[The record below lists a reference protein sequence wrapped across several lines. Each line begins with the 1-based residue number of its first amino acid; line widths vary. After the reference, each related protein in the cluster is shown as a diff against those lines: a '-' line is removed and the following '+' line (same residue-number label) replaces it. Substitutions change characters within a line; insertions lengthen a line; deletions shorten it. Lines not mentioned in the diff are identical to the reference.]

1 MKLQYCSQSIMFNC
15 IARAVLTAQDDCIRV
30 HNLPPSLQP
39 EGEMSP
45 LSGCANGS
53 LSSML
58 AHYERDILQQA
69 LERHHGNIS
78 AAGRELGVSPR
89 MMNYKIRKFGLH
101 V

>member
-1 MKLQYCSQSIMFNC
+1 MFNC

-39 EGEMSP
+39 EGEMPP
-45 LSGCANGS
+45 LSDCANGS

-89 MMNYKIRKFGLH
+89 MMNYKIRKSGLH